1 MLYRRPQTHAMLNV
15 DNFVEGKIPFHIF
28 VIVMDDSLG
37 GAGGEPSSGTVRRQS
52 PANAVLPA
60 INILFTTTY
69 PTAVMNPLHALLEQ
83 GQSIWYDF
91 ISRDFISSGE
101 MKRLVDQGLRGM
113 TSNPTIFEKAIA
125 GGNAYDEQIREIG
138 AGPSIAEIATRIFIT
153 DIRNACDVMRTVY
166 DNSNGTDGFI
176 SIEVN
181 PKLAAKTE
189 ETIAEARSLWKEVG
203 RPNVMIKIPATPEG
217 IPAVRQCI
225 SEGINVNITLMFSLE
240 QYRAVAG
247 AYLNGLEDRVANG
260 GEING
265 INSVASVFVS
275 RIDTMIDEMLG
286 AIGTPDALALRGK
299 AGLANSKLVY
309 EEFKRTFSG
318 ERWEKLA
325 ERGAHPQR
333 PLWASTSSKNPNYPD
348 LLYVDNLIG
357 PMTVN
362 TVPPETLAAIM
373 DHAVVRATIE
383 EGVDEAREAMRK
395 LADVGIDIDAV
406 MKKLIAEGVSK
417 FEKSFDT
424 LFQKLEE
431 KHGALVAAE

>member
-1 MLYRRPQTHAMLNV
+1 
-15 DNFVEGKIPFHIF
+15 
-28 VIVMDDSLG
+28 
-37 GAGGEPSSGTVRRQS
+37 
-52 PANAVLPA
+52 
-60 INILFTTTY
+60 
-69 PTAVMNPLHALLEQ
+69 MNPLHALLEQ

-153 DIRNACDVMRTVY
+153 DIRNACDVMRPVY
-166 DNSNGTDGFI
+166 DGAHGADGFI

-189 ETIAEARSLWKEVG
+189 ETIAEARSLWKEID

-225 SEGINVNITLMFSLE
+225 ADGINVNITLMFSIE
-240 QYRAVAG
+240 QYRAVAE
-247 AYLNGLEDRVANG
+247 AYLEGLEERVAKG

-275 RIDTMIDEMLG
+275 RIDTLIDEMLG
-286 AIGTPDALALRGK
+286 AIGTPDALAVRGK
-299 AGLANSKLVY
+299 AGLANSKLIY
-309 EEFKRTFSG
+309 EEFKWTFSG

-373 DHAVVRATIE
+373 DHANVRATIE
-383 EGVDEAREAMRK
+383 EGVDEAREAMKK
-395 LADVGIDIDAV
+395 LAEVGIDIDAV
-406 MKKLIAEGVSK
+406 MKKLLAEGVAK